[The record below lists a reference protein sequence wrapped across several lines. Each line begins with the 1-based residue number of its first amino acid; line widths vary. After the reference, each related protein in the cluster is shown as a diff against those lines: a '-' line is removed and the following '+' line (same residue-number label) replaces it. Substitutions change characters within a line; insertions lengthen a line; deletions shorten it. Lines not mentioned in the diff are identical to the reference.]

1 MIEIVICL
9 IIWFWG
15 LTPNWLNVV
24 LTGLLFIRFTWRL
37 MLTITKVF
45 SFNKE
50 MEEGEKVND
59 TDN

>member
-9 IIWFWG
+9 IVWFWG

-50 MEEGEKVND
+50 MEEREQSND

>member
-9 IIWFWG
+9 IVWFWG

-50 MEEGEKVND
+50 MEEGEEVND
-59 TDN
+59 IDN

>member
-9 IIWFWG
+9 IVWFWG

>member
-15 LTPNWLNVV
+15 LTPHWLNVV

-50 MEEGEKVND
+50 MEEGEEVND

>member
-9 IIWFWG
+9 IVWFWG

-45 SFNKE
+45 GFNKE
-50 MEEGEKVND
+50 MEEKEQGND
-59 TDN
+59 TNN

>member
-9 IIWFWG
+9 IVWFWG

-45 SFNKE
+45 SFNKA
-50 MEEGEKVND
+50 MEEGEEVND

>member
-15 LTPNWLNVV
+15 LTPHWLNVV
-24 LTGLLFIRFTWRL
+24 LTGLLFIRLTWRL

-50 MEEGEKVND
+50 MEEREQSND